1 MNKTEKLMNMQALS
15 RYGITRRD
23 FLRIS
28 GSAGAMALLAACAA
42 PDGGGSSEGD
52 SGDGRTIKIGL
63 VGPITGPIAAFGEA
77 DEFVLDQVREI
88 FADGIE
94 VGGTIHPVEIIL
106 KDAES
111 DSSRAAQVAQDL
123 ILNDEV
129 DLLMAHATP
138 DIVNPVFAQ
147 AEANGVPCITADA
160 PWQPV
165 YFRDDLP
172 SPEEGYQW
180 GYHIFWGLE
189 DVISVFL
196 DQWETLPTNKVV
208 GALWP
213 NDADGL
219 AWSSPELG
227 FPPALEA
234 GGYTLV
240 DPGRYE
246 NLKDDFS
253 AEISLFKEQGVE
265 IVTGVLIPPDLGTF
279 LTQASQQGFNP
290 KFFTVGKAA
299 LFPTTVETLPDGLG
313 EGLTTEVW
321 WTPAHPF
328 TSSLTG
334 QSAADLAAAYTEFS
348 GKQWTQPI
356 GFVHALFEVAADVLA
371 RTTDIDSPTA
381 IRDAIKATNL
391 DTIVG
396 TVDWSSGPVPNVSK
410 TPLVGGQWQ
419 TGTDYPY
426 EMQITTNSTG
436 VDIPITGTV
445 NEKSW

>member
-1 MNKTEKLMNMQALS
+1 
-15 RYGITRRD
+15 
-23 FLRIS
+23 
-28 GSAGAMALLAACAA
+28 
-42 PDGGGSSEGD
+42 
-52 SGDGRTIKIGL
+52 
-63 VGPITGPIAAFGEA
+63 
-77 DEFVLDQVREI
+77 VREL
-88 FADGIE
+88 FADGIDI
-94 VGGTIHPVEIIL
+94 GGTIHPVEIIL

-111 DSSRAAQVAQDL
+111 DPNRAAQVAQDL
-123 ILNDEV
+123 ILNEEV

-138 DIVNPVFAQ
+138 DMVNPVSAQ
-147 AEANGVPCITADA
+147 AEANGIPCITADA
-160 PWQPV
+160 PWQPW

-180 GYHIFWGLE
+180 GHHIFWGLE
-189 DVISVFL
+189 DIIGVFQGL
-196 DQWETLPTNKVV
+196 WDTLPTNKVV

-219 AWSSPELG
+219 AWSSPDVG
-227 FPPALEA
+227 FPPVLEA

-265 IVTGVLIPPDLGTF
+265 IVTGVMIPPDLGTF

-299 LFPTTVETLPDGLG
+299 LFPATVETLPDGLG

-321 WTPAHPF
+321 WTPSHPF

-334 QSAADLAAAYTEFS
+334 QSAEELATAYTEFS

-371 RTTDIDSPTA
+371 RTTDIDSPEA
-381 IRDAIKATNL
+381 IRDAIKATKL

-396 TVDWSSGPVPNVSK
+396 TVDWSSGPVPSVSK

-419 TGTDYPY
+419 TGTDYPF
-426 EMQITTNSTG
+426 EIQVTTNATG
-436 VDIPITGTV
+436 IDIPITATV